1 MSVAM
6 AVLVGVLAAC
16 GTGLLLQPTLTRIV
30 LGIGLLANAANLL
43 VLVASGPPG
52 EPPIIGRDG
61 PFADPVPQ
69 ALVLTSI
76 VIGLAIITFLL
87 AVAYRS
93 WTIDGN
99 DQVEDDIEDRRLA
112 AKREERDEPAEH
124 AEHAD
129 DGPGERR

>member
-1 MSVAM
+1 MSVVL

-16 GTGLLLQPTLTRIV
+16 GTALMLQHTLTRVV
-30 LGIGLLANAANLL
+30 LGFGLLANAANLL
-43 VLVASGPPG
+43 VLVASGPPA
-52 EPPIIGRDG
+52 EPPIIGREG

-76 VIGLAIITFLL
+76 VISLAVVTFLL

-112 AKREERDEPAEH
+112 AARESPSEEES
-124 AEHAD
+124 
-129 DGPGERR
+129 

>member
-1 MSVAM
+1 M
-6 AVLVGVLAAC
+6 
-16 GTGLLLQPTLTRIV
+16 LQHTLTRIV
-30 LGIGLLANAANLL
+30 LGLGLLANAANLL
-43 VLVASGPPG
+43 VLAAGGPPA
-52 EPPIIGRDG
+52 EAPIIGRDG

-76 VIGLAIITFLL
+76 VIGLAVTTFLL

-112 AKREERDEPAEH
+112 AAERARSEDAT
-124 AEHAD
+124 
-129 DGPGERR
+129 

>member
-1 MSVAM
+1 MSI
-6 AVLVGVLAAC
+6 VLALLIGVLTTV
-16 GTGLLLQPTLTRIV
+16 GTLLVLQHTLTRIV
-30 LGIGLLANAANLL
+30 LGLGLLANAANLL
-43 VLVASGPPG
+43 VLAAGGPPA
-52 EPPIIGRDG
+52 EAPIIGRDG

-76 VIGLAIITFLL
+76 VIGLAITTFLL

-112 AKREERDEPAEH
+112 GRERA
-124 AEHAD
+124 
-129 DGPGERR
+129 RREDRP

>member
-1 MSVAM
+1 MSVAF
-6 AVLVGVLAAC
+6 AVLVGTLAAC
-16 GTGLLLQPTLTRIV
+16 GTALLLHHTLTRIV
-30 LGIGLLANAANLL
+30 LGVGLLANAANLL
-43 VLVASGPPG
+43 VLVASGPPA
-52 EPPIIGRDG
+52 EPPIIGRSG

-76 VIGLAIITFLL
+76 VISLAIVTFLL

-112 AKREERDEPAEH
+112 AAQRERPEEQSEGTP
-124 AEHAD
+124 
-129 DGPGERR
+129 